1 MKYTHAHSG
10 MMFYFHCCT
19 RLQVHATTGSYVV
32 TSLSSH
38 GNPTMRKMN
47 DFLPVCGH
55 EAYRER
61 REILAMMYLGYAGH
75 NAHPPCRKGLAATK

>member
-10 MMFYFHCCT
+10 MMFYFHGFT
-19 RLQVHATTGSYVV
+19 RLQMHAATGSYFV

-38 GNPTMRKMN
+38 GNPMRKMN
-47 DFLPVCGH
+47 DFLPVCDH
-55 EAYRER
+55 EAYRGS
-61 REILAMMYLGYAGH
+61 REILAMIYLGYAGH